1 MNKLSYIIL
10 TLSCALLWA
19 CGPVETERNSDFGIQ
34 GIDVSH
40 HQQDVDWNTVA
51 TQDFHFAFLKASEGL
66 QHVDPNFSDNWASA
80 KTSGL
85 VRGAYHF
92 FRANKAAEDQLRNFT
107 NRVELQP
114 GDLPPVLDIETLDG
128 ATREELIA
136 GVRTWLYLAEIKYG
150 VKPVIYTNLKFYYR
164 YLAGQFDDYPY
175 WMARYG
181 TKEPTVGPG
190 LNLAFWQYGDR
201 GRVAGIKGNV
211 DLNVFYGDQAAFDE
225 LLIRESEI
233 FTVNQDW

>member
-1 MNKLSYIIL
+1 MFWCCSPN
-10 TLSCALLWA
+10 
-19 CGPVETERNSDFGIQ
+19 ETERNSDFEIQ

-40 HQQDVDWNTVA
+40 HQQNVDWNTVA
-51 TQDFHFAFLKASEGL
+51 SQNFHFTFLKASEGL
-66 QHVDPNFSDNWASA
+66 QHTDPKFPVNWASA

-92 FRANKAAEDQLRNFT
+92 FRADKSAESQLENFASE
-107 NRVELQP
+107 VALQA

-128 ATREELIA
+128 ASREELIA

-181 TKEPTVGPG
+181 SKEPTIGPSMKP
-190 LNLAFWQYGDR
+190 AFWQYGDR
-201 GRVAGIKGNV
+201 GRIAGIAGNV
-211 DLNVFYGDQAAFDE
+211 DLNVFIGNQDAFNA
-225 LLIRESEI
+225 LLLPEVEI

>member
-1 MNKLSYIIL
+1 M
-10 TLSCALLWA
+10 WA
-19 CGPVETERNSDFGIQ
+19 CEPTETARNTDFGIQ

-40 HQQDVDWNTVA
+40 HQEKVDWGTVA
-51 TQDFHFAFLKASEGL
+51 TQDFQFAFLKASEGL
-66 QHVDPNFSDNWASA
+66 QHVDPQFSSNWASA
-80 KTSGL
+80 KTSGM

-92 FRANKAAEDQLRNFT
+92 FRANKSAEDQLRNFT
-107 NRVELQP
+107 TRVRLQA

-128 ATREELIA
+128 RTREELIA

-175 WMARYG
+175 WIARYG

-190 LNLAFWQYGDR
+190 LQLVFWQYGDR
-201 GRVAGIKGNV
+201 GRVAGIEGYV
-211 DLNVFYGDQAAFDE
+211 DLNVFYGNQEAFE
-225 LLIRESEI
+225 ALLIREQGVLTIKQE
-233 FTVNQDW
+233 W